1 MQKPETLDAI
11 VSVVSGSDSNAL
23 ANFTD
28 VEELT
33 LRIGSASTEVSVDV
47 PHNPASTPPPSYPPP
62 LRSDTEPPSSILD
75 LASPGMRLSGSFITL
90 LNLLF
95 FNFLQI

>member
-23 ANFTD
+23 ANFTN

-33 LRIGSASTEVSVDV
+33 LSVESASTEVSVDI
-47 PHNPASTPPPSYPPP
+47 PQNPPPSSTPPQLSEA
-62 LRSDTEPPSSILD
+62 EPPSSILD
-75 LASPGMRLSGSFITL
+75 PTSPGMRLSGSFITL
-90 LNLLF
+90 PYLLF
-95 FNFLQI
+95 FLSLQL